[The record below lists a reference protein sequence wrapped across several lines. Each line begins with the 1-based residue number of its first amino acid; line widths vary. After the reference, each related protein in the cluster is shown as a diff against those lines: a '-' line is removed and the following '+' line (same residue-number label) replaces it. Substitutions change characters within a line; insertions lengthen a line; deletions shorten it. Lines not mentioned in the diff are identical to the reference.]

1 MSNWG
6 KIALGTRI
14 GDGRCDPMFFRSW
27 TRLIAGGMR
36 PGDSVLEAA
45 VELPHHMAAN
55 LLVKYFLSTDA
66 DTLCMI
72 DSDMV
77 FEPDALSR
85 LRESGPDYDCLSA
98 LCTTRRAPY
107 VPVVLRCQYGLDDV
121 EYAAID
127 PREINGQV
135 VSVDAA
141 TLAFCIIRRHVFDK
155 LSQFAPWWFDWGSRG
170 LGEDTRFSQRS
181 KGAGLK
187 LGVNTGVSI
196 QHRGM
201 IGFEW
206 DVDGRKVCL
215 RESTQIGEIFNTKGE

>member
-6 KIALGTRI
+6 KIAVGTRI
-14 GDGRCDPMFFRSW
+14 GEGRCDPLFFRSW
-27 TRLIAGGMR
+27 TRLIAGGLR
-36 PGDSVLEAA
+36 AGDTVLDPAMEM
-45 VELPHHMAAN
+45 PHHVSAN
-55 LLVKYFLSTDA
+55 LLVKYFLKTDA

-77 FEPDALSR
+77 FEPDTLTK
-85 LRESGPDYDCLSA
+85 LRESGAEYDVLSA

-107 VPVVLRCQYGLDDV
+107 VPVVLRCQYEKDDV
-121 EYAAID
+121 SYLAID
-127 PREINGQV
+127 PKDIDGSLV
-135 VSVDAA
+135 DVDAA
-141 TLAFCIIRRHVFDK
+141 SIAFSMIRRGVFDK
-155 LSQFAPWWFDWGSRG
+155 LSKLAPWWFDWGSRG
-170 LGEDTRFSQRS
+170 LGEDTRFSQRA

-206 DVDGRKVCL
+206 DVADRKIVL